1 MDMPM
6 RETSFL
12 ATLPATTTPEP
23 NSLPFLYGFNGID
36 LLATLIVFFGLL
48 FLYGIVE
55 ERYLHRRKR
64 WKSNQD
70 LDRILELRKNL
81 EGFDPPEQKHARN
94 RKEAA

>member
-1 MDMPM
+1 MN
-6 RETSFL
+6 SFE
-12 ATLPATTTPEP
+12 AGKIMHP
-23 NSLPFLYGFNGID
+23 LPFLHGFDG
-36 LLATLIVFFGLL
+36 LHYFAVVLVVFGLL
-48 FLYGIVE
+48 ALYGLVE

-64 WKSNQD
+64 WQSRQD